1 MKERKR
7 MLEFQGLEYELVDR
21 HHVQPAQDVRT
32 RTVQVE
38 VKETQRRVV
47 EIEVP
52 IDMKEEAA
60 EDILALMYDQSYIII
75 DGDDNVDNVE
85 VNLL

>member
-1 MKERKR
+1 

-32 RTVQVE
+32 RTVQIE
-38 VKETQRRVV
+38 VKETLRRVI
-47 EIEVP
+47 EINVP
-52 IDMKEEAA
+52 FDMKEEAA
-60 EDILALMYDQSYIII
+60 EDIVALMYDQSYIII
-75 DGDDNVDNVE
+75 DGDDIVDNAE